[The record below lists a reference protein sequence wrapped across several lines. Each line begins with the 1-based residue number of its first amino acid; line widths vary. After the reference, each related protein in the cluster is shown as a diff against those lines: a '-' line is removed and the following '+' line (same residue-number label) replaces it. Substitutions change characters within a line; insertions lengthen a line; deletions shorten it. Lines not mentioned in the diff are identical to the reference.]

1 MCGIFGV
8 IGKNKNN
15 KAYVRSLAK
24 YAKRRGSDSSGIMLF
39 QDEYSVER
47 ADYDISK
54 LVNRIKLNN
63 PQVFLGIGRLI
74 TNDNYANQ
82 PFLNENICIFHNG
95 IVVNDNEIF
104 KSENIK
110 RSSNLDTEVFYGLLK
125 KYSKNTDLENFKDIF
140 LSKCQGTFSLAIA
153 LPKLGK
159 LILFSNHGSLYIGYK
174 KDTILFSSEEFH
186 LKDLNCEKILNINK
200 KIKIIDIPLAVD
212 KNISAKDYKVKRR
225 LLVSNKNF
233 SSNKEKLL
241 DNTKPHVVRC
251 TKCTLP
257 HTFPFIYFNKE
268 GVCNYCLNYKERSS
282 PKPKKE
288 LLKILENYRK
298 KSGPDCIVPFSGGRD
313 SSYSL
318 HVIINDL
325 KMKPITYTYDWGM
338 TSDIGRR
345 NISRMCAKL
354 GIENII
360 VSANI
365 QKKRNN
371 IRKNIN
377 AWLKK
382 PHLGMVNIFTAGDKH
397 FYKYIEDI
405 KKETKINLN
414 LWGYSP
420 FEVTHFKSGFL
431 GYPPD
436 FETERTYTF
445 GALKQLRYQYLRLK
459 EMIKNPA
466 YFNSSLWDSLSGE
479 YYRSFKK
486 KEDYYYIYD
495 YLLWDENLIDR
506 TLINE
511 YDWELAKDTSTTW
524 RIGDGTAGFYNYI
537 YYTIAGFT
545 EHDTFRS
552 NQVREG
558 ILTRKQALELVEKEN
573 VPRYENISEY
583 LEMLDLDFNTV
594 INIINNAPKLW
605 HQNPM

>member
-1 MCGIFGV
+1 MCGIFGL
-8 IGKNKNN
+8 IGKNRKNLSFIN
-15 KAYVRSLAK
+15 SLSK
-24 YAKRRGSDSSGIMLF
+24 HAKRRGSDSSGIMLF
-39 QDEYSVER
+39 QDEYLVQR
-47 ADYDISK
+47 ADFDIST
-54 LVNRIKLNN
+54 LIKGLKNNN
-63 PQVFLGIGRLI
+63 PEMFLGIGRLI

-82 PFLNENICIFHNG
+82 PFLSDNICVFHNG
-95 IVVNDNEIF
+95 IVVNDNEVFEKEKF
-104 KSENIK
+104 KRI
-110 RSSNLDTEVFYGLLK
+110 SNLDTEVFYALVK
-125 KYSKNTDLENFKDIF
+125 KYSKDINLEEFKDIF
-140 LSKCQGTFSLAIA
+140 LSKCRGTFSVAIA

-159 LILFSNHGSLYIGYK
+159 LILFSNHGSLYIGYNEE
-174 KDTILFSSEEFH
+174 TVIFSSEKFH
-186 LKDLNCEKILNINK
+186 LLDLNCKNIINLNKEIKVLNIPIIDNK
-200 KIKIIDIPLAVD
+200 EISLKDHKIK
-212 KNISAKDYKVKRR
+212 RR
-225 LLVSNKNF
+225 VLVSNKKF
-233 SSNKEKLL
+233 SFANEKIL
-241 DNTKPHVVRC
+241 DKTKPHVVRC
-251 TKCTLP
+251 RRCILP
-257 HTFPFIYFNKE
+257 HTFPFINFNQD
-268 GVCNYCLNYKERSS
+268 GVCNYCINYKNRITT
-282 PKPKKE
+282 KTKKD
-288 LLKILENYRK
+288 LLKILYSYRK
-298 KSGPDCIVPFSGGRD
+298 KNGPDCIVPFSGGRD

-318 HVIINDL
+318 HLIKKELD
-325 KMKPITYTYDWGM
+325 MKPITYTYDWGM

-345 NISRMCAKL
+345 NISRVCSQL

-377 AWLKK
+377 AWLKN

-405 KKETKINLN
+405 KKETGIKLN

-436 FETERTYTF
+436 FETERTYTY
-445 GALKQLRYQYLRLK
+445 GAIKQLKYQFLRFK
-459 EMIKNPA
+459 TMFQNPA
-466 YFNSSLWDSLSGE
+466 YFNLSLWDSLSGE

-495 YLLWDENLIDR
+495 YLLWDENIIDK

-558 ILTRKQALELVEKEN
+558 VITRDKAMKLIEEEN
-573 VPRYENISEY
+573 KPRYENIAEY
-583 LEMLDLDFNTV
+583 LEMLDLDFEIV
-594 INIINNAPKLW
+594 INRINSVPRLW

>member
-1 MCGIFGV
+1 MV
-8 IGKNKNN
+8 I
-15 KAYVRSLAK
+15 
-24 YAKRRGSDSSGIMLF
+24 
-39 QDEYSVER
+39 
-47 ADYDISK
+47 
-54 LVNRIKLNN
+54 
-63 PQVFLGIGRLI
+63 
-74 TNDNYANQ
+74 
-82 PFLNENICIFHNG
+82 
-95 IVVNDNEIF
+95 
-104 KSENIK
+104 
-110 RSSNLDTEVFYGLLK
+110 K
-125 KYSKNTDLENFKDIF
+125 K
-140 LSKCQGTFSLAIA
+140 
-153 LPKLGK
+153 
-159 LILFSNHGSLYIGYK
+159 ILYF
-174 KDTILFSSEEFH
+174 FSSEEFH

-200 KIKIIDIPLAVD
+200 KIKIIDIPLAND
-212 KNISAKDYKVKRR
+212 KNISVKDYKVKRR

-241 DNTKPHVVRC
+241 DSTKPHVVRC

-288 LLKILENYRK
+288 FLKILENYRK

-397 FYKYIEDI
+397 FYKYIDDI

-445 GALKQLRYQYLRLK
+445 GALNQLRYQYLRLK

-558 ILTRKQALELVEKEN
+558 VLTRKQALELLEKEN
-573 VPRYENISEY
+573 APRYENISEY

>member
-1 MCGIFGV
+1 MCGIFGI
-8 IGKNKNN
+8 IGKSNN
-15 KAYVRSLAK
+15 NIVRIKSLARH
-24 YAKRRGSDSSGIMLF
+24 AKRRGADSSGIMLF
-39 QDEYSVER
+39 QDEYSVQR
-47 ADYDISK
+47 ADFDISR
-54 LVNRIKLNN
+54 LIKSLTIND
-63 PQVFLGIGRLI
+63 PEIFLGIGRLI

-82 PFLNENICIFHNG
+82 PFLSDNTCVFHNG
-95 IVVNDNEIF
+95 IVVNDNEVF
-104 KSENIK
+104 EKEKIK
-110 RSSNLDTEVFYGLLK
+110 RLSNLDTEVFHALVK
-125 KYSKNTDLENFKDIF
+125 KYSKDTDLEKLKDIF
-140 LSKCQGTFSLAIA
+140 LSKCQGTYSVAIA

-159 LILFSNHGSLYIGYK
+159 LILFSNHGSLYLGYK
-174 KDTILFSSEEFH
+174 EDTVIFSSEKFH
-186 LKDLNCEKILNINK
+186 LLELNCKKIINLNKEIKVLNIPKLKNKKIALKDRKIKRRILVSNRKFSYAYEKIL
-200 KIKIIDIPLAVD
+200 D
-212 KNISAKDYKVKRR
+212 KS
-225 LLVSNKNF
+225 
-233 SSNKEKLL
+233 
-241 DNTKPHVVRC
+241 KPHVVRC
-251 TKCTLP
+251 RRCILP
-257 HTFPFIYFNKE
+257 HTFPFINFNKD
-268 GVCNYCLNYKERSS
+268 GLCNYCLNYKNRSIT
-282 PKPKKE
+282 KPKKD
-288 LLKILENYRK
+288 LLKILKNYRK

-318 HVIINDL
+318 HVIINEL
-325 KMKPITYTYDWGM
+325 NMNPITYTYDWGM

-345 NISRMCAKL
+345 NISRMCSKL

-360 VSANI
+360 VSADI

-377 AWLKK
+377 AWLKN

-405 KKETKINLN
+405 KKETNINLN

-436 FETERTYTF
+436 FATKRTYTY
-445 GALKQLRYQYLRLK
+445 GAIKQLRYQFLRFKTML
-459 EMIKNPA
+459 KNPA

-486 KEDYYYIYD
+486 KDDYYYIYD
-495 YLLWDENLIDR
+495 YLLWDENLIDK

-511 YDWELAKDTSTTW
+511 YSWELASDTTTTW

-537 YYTIAGFT
+537 YHTLAGFT

-558 ILTRKQALELVEKEN
+558 VITRGKALELVEEEN
-573 VPRYENISEY
+573 KPRYENIVEY
-583 LEMLDLDFNTV
+583 LEMLDLDFKTV
-594 INIINNAPKLW
+594 IDRINSTPRLW